1 MKVRERL
8 TVRLGFRRT
17 PAMCAQMSISGEAP
31 VVYRGEEVDDDVPR
45 DERDSMVTTAASIFS
60 R

>member
-17 PAMCAQMSISGEAP
+17 PAMCTQMSISGEAP
-31 VVYRGEEVDDDVPR
+31 VVGDDDGCADDVR
-45 DERDSMVTTAASIFS
+45 KTTAVSGT
-60 R
+60 